1 MQDVNY
7 TALTPLT
14 FLERAGRY
22 FTHKVA
28 FDDLRGHGFTYG
40 DLLSRSKSAAQF
52 LLDHATSETP
62 KVAVILDN
70 GLAAFEAHFFVP
82 ASKGVI
88 VNLNPTLSISE
99 LISQI
104 KQSESEFVILS
115 EQLFKRNQATLL
127 SMGLTKYVCV
137 PDSGELQICSNHNVI
152 DYADLF
158 ETQSEISSLDQYAV
172 DELSLIGI
180 NYTSGTT
187 GNPKG
192 VTFTHRSAYLQALGQ
207 CILLGLNNESS
218 YYFMLPMYHGN
229 GWFQVWANVAATSK
243 MIIPNV
249 PDISEMAEQM
259 IEHCISHCAGSP
271 RLLKNI
277 YRLDLLDKLSG
288 LVVMTGGAA
297 PTPQLVA
304 LSKQFGIRLIPQYGL
319 NESCATF
326 CVTDFMDRESD
337 ESVNVFGQGVPAV
350 HAGIGIKV
358 VDKDNNEIPKD
369 GKSVGEI
376 LLRGNTV
383 SAGYYRN
390 EDETKK
396 SFSDGW
402 FRTGDIASVSSNST
416 LILKDRLKDI
426 VFVDTPDGWLN
437 VSTLEVER
445 VLLTHESVKD
455 VAVVGIEQGQS
466 ELLAFIESDDENFD
480 ISQLSQFCEDKLGR
494 YHIPNRFIS
503 KELPKTVTGKI
514 QKHILREMLVEHA

>member
-1 MQDVNY
+1 MQNVNY

-22 FTHKVA
+22 FTHQVA
-28 FDDLRGHGFTYG
+28 FDDLKGHSFTYG

-52 LLDHATSETP
+52 LINNATSEMP

-70 GLAAFEAHFFVP
+70 GLASFEAHFFVP

-104 KQSESEFVILS
+104 KQSDSEFVILS
-115 EQLFKRNQATLL
+115 EQLFKSNEDALL
-127 SMGLTKYVCV
+127 SIGLTNYVCV
-137 PDSGELQICSNHNVI
+137 DNSSDTHFSCAPNVTRY
-152 DYADLF
+152 DDLF
-158 ETQSEISSLDQYAV
+158 ETQSEMLSLDQFVV

-207 CILLGLNNESS
+207 CILLGLNNQSN

-249 PDISEMAEQM
+249 PHLSEMAEQM
-259 IEHCISHCAGSP
+259 LEHGISHCAGSP

-277 YRLDLLDKLSG
+277 YRMELLDRLSG
-288 LVVMTGGAA
+288 LVIMTGGAA

-304 LSKQFGIRLIPQYGL
+304 LSRQYGIRLIPQYGL

-326 CVTDFMDRESD
+326 CVTDFIDREAD
-337 ESVNVFGQGVPAV
+337 ELVNVFGQGVPAV
-350 HAGIGIKV
+350 HTGIGIKV
-358 VDKDNNEIPKD
+358 VDNENNEIPKD

-390 EDETKK
+390 EHETQK

-402 FRTGDIASVSSNST
+402 FRTGDIASVSPNGT

-426 VFVDTPDGWLN
+426 VFIDTPEGWLN

-455 VAVVGIEQGQS
+455 VAVVGIDTEQS
-466 ELLAFIESDDENFD
+466 ELIAFIESDDANFD
-480 ISQLSQFCEDKLGR
+480 ISQLGLFCKDKLGR
-494 YHIPNRFIS
+494 YHIPNRFIRQD
-503 KELPKTVTGKI
+503 LPKTVTGKI
-514 QKHILREMLVEHA
+514 QKHILRKLLDSHA